1 VIENS
6 DAKCSRAGIEMT
18 KAQWFS
24 VPKEVRDRYRKETG
38 WGEGDASPETIE
50 AICRA
55 ISRMDV

>member
-1 VIENS
+1 VIENP

-18 KAQWFS
+18 KAQWLS
-24 VPKEVRDRYRKETG
+24 VPKEVRAYWKETG
-38 WGEGDASPETIE
+38 WGEGDVSPETIE

>member
-24 VPKEVRDRYRKETG
+24 VPKEVRDRYWKENG
-38 WGEGDASPETIE
+38 LG
-50 AICRA
+50 
-55 ISRMDV
+55 

>member
-1 VIENS
+1 VIENP

-24 VPKEVRDRYRKETG
+24 VPKEVRDRYWEETN
-38 WGEGDASPETIE
+38 WGEGDACAETIE

-55 ISRMDV
+55 ISKVDV